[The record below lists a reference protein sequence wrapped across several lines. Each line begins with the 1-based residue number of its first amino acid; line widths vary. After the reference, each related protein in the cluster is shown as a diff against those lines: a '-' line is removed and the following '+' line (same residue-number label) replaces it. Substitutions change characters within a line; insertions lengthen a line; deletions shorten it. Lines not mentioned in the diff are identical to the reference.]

1 MFTELEVWNLFW
13 LSGISNAAWF
23 AGLAFL
29 LWVSFSAAN
38 LVGESGNMIGIIAV
52 TAFCLVIVYQL
63 NFNAAPVEWAGNG
76 TASALVYLQS
86 QGTEISAGAQ
96 RFVEFM
102 EPGKEF
108 ELMPNGIGWVFLVT
122 ILVMQMSSIWKKK

>member
-13 LSGISNAAWF
+13 LAGLSNAAWF
-23 AGLAFL
+23 VGLAFL
-29 LWVSFSAAN
+29 LWVSFRAAN
-38 LVGESGNMIGIIAV
+38 LAGESDNMIGKVAV
-52 TAFCLVIVYQL
+52 TVFCLVIVYQL
-63 NFNAAPVEWAGNG
+63 NFNGALVEWAGNG

-96 RFVEFM
+96 RFIEFM

-108 ELMPNGIGWVFLVT
+108 NLMPNTIGWIFMITVLVLSL
-122 ILVMQMSSIWKKK
+122 IHI